1 MGILITHSQQND
13 NQRQTEFTRALGV
26 NVMAA
31 QDPKEKELQEQN
43 SVQTLI
49 DMEWDIIHELNKK
62 LKDPDLTVAEW
73 TKAAN
78 ALGYHM
84 SNLNKMLN
92 QKGQQEQFNEQNL
105 GDFIKDVKPKIFRR
119 VGRDFRI
126 WTKRLS
132 LRKF

>member
-1 MGILITHSQQND
+1 VGILITHSQQND